1 VPGLGSERSVEKK
14 EAETAVLE
22 RSVENIFC
30 LKCHKLAAQKR
41 VTPERVELLK
51 NGRVLLSLSTKPSQD
66 GHHPWWKFWQKTAP
80 KPQSR
85 GNRIGVRCP
94 DGHNVQVNL

>member
-1 VPGLGSERSVEKK
+1 MWRRKK

-30 LKCHKLAAQKR
+30 LKCHKLTAQKV
-41 VTPERVELLK
+41 VTQERVELRQ
-51 NGRVLLSLSTKPSQD
+51 NGKVLLSLSK
-66 GHHPWWKFWQKTAP
+66 
-80 KPQSR
+80 QSS